1 MESTLYIIGNG
12 FDIAHGLKTRWADF
26 KDFLIK
32 NDERLFKQIE
42 DLFKRSELWNDFET
56 ALSCP
61 NEETLNTIKRLFNID
76 IAGVI
81 KNNLTEDLKRWANKN
96 SFQGIEKLEK
106 FIFDDNDCFITFNY
120 TLTLE
125 NLYDISKE
133 NIVHIHGNVD
143 FFFDE
148 KVELLFGHDN
158 VNSNS
163 SDIAINFSNFFKK
176 DTRLIL
182 NKNKEKINKFL
193 KRNLKRVVIVG
204 MSYSRIDIN
213 YFKYIRENLRENII
227 RELHYFTD
235 NDYNRLIEYIAELKI
250 KEYEIIRDY

>member
-1 MESTLYIIGNG
+1 ME
-12 FDIAHGLKTRWADF
+12 D
-26 KDFLIK
+26 
-32 NDERLFKQIE
+32 
-42 DLFKRSELWNDFET
+42 
-56 ALSCP
+56 
-61 NEETLNTIKRLFNID
+61 
-76 IAGVI
+76 
-81 KNNLTEDLKRWANKN
+81 
-96 SFQGIEKLEK
+96 
-106 FIFDDNDCFITFNY
+106 
-120 TLTLE
+120 
-125 NLYDISKE
+125 LYDISKE

-148 KVELLFGHDN
+148 NVKLIFGHDN

-163 SDIAINFSNFFKK
+163 SDIAANFSKIFKK
-176 DTRLIL
+176 ETTIIL
-182 NKNKEKINKFL
+182 NNNKEKINKFL
-193 KRNLKRVVIVG
+193 KRNLKRVVIFG